1 MEEARI
7 RMGGGAP
14 TSGSPDG
21 GPVVLGGGS
30 HVEEAE
36 LGQCAAVSYTPEMFD
51 GAGGAGAGRR
61 HVASRHTLLVALC
74 GAAAV
79 VCAVGGMIRGY
90 SAGGAAPDALKSTKL
105 MFGAGADG
113 EDLANSIL
121 DSARAKYAA
130 SKQRLAAKHAAAG
143 AGSQAVED
151 LARGAATD
159 FRPAKAGAA
168 PARAQAAA
176 GKAAASDKKAS
187 AAAKK
192 ETALTLEQKIAQH
205 KITTRDLVKEVREKQ
220 KQQAKQMAGALQ
232 DQTDDLIVAS
242 IKAMKQKETA
252 TGNKGTVGYVLS
264 NALTRPEQHALAS
277 GAAKPASEPAA
288 TVSAPAPAAVA
299 AAAAA
304 GLKSVSA
311 PLAASA
317 PQANLD
323 AKSVEQQAAAANPSA
338 AERQSGVHPV
348 LMETPPGLS
357 LNKKAPNTEG
367 MLSSYDQQLLKE
379 GPDGIE
385 SSAPP
390 PSPPAAAASHQPA
403 PQYSPPQYQMQPYQ
417 QLAAGMPAAPFQ
429 QQMYAQPGPY
439 GSPPQYPQYAQQPAQ
454 QANGYGYASYQYGQY
469 EQPLQPQQQQM
480 YQGGEPYQQL
490 AAGMPAA
497 PFQQQMYAQP
507 GPYGSPPQYPQYA
520 QQPAQQANGY
530 GYASYQYGQYEQPL
544 QPQQQQ
550 QQMYKAQV
558 TPSAPPAP
566 PPSPEQ
572 LLEKAKRLD
581 CSEMHVGC
589 GSVSGSGSATGV
601 QHVPKPQALAA
612 YTTAGPGGKMGGGGL
627 LWRMF
632 TAPEQSGPSPVAPMN
647 KHYSAII
654 NNNFGGFGGGQQ
666 QMAVPPAP
674 QSLAQSAGSSGEDSM
689 ASIDPQNLG
698 VGSNADAKAALSM
711 GASAKQAIK
720 AKMEALRQGI
730 LNDFK
735 KTTDMGA
742 QAGYL
747 PPPPMP

>member
-1 MEEARI
+1 MEDSRI

-264 NALTRPEQHALAS
+264 NALTQPEQHALAS

-288 TVSAPAPAAVA
+288 TVSAPAPAAAA

-304 GLKSVSA
+304 GLKSVAA

-469 EQPLQPQQQQM
+469 EQPLQPQQQQ
-480 YQGGEPYQQL
+480 
-490 AAGMPAA
+490 
-497 PFQQQMYAQP
+497 
-507 GPYGSPPQYPQYA
+507 
-520 QQPAQQANGY
+520 
-530 GYASYQYGQYEQPL
+530 
-544 QPQQQQ
+544 

-558 TPSAPPAP
+558 TPAAPPAP

>member
-288 TVSAPAPAAVA
+288 TVSAPAPAAAA

-304 GLKSVSA
+304 GLKSVAA

-357 LNKKAPNTEG
+357 LNKKASNTEG

-403 PQYSPPQYQMQPYQ
+403 PQYSPPQYQMQ
-417 QLAAGMPAAPFQ
+417 
-429 QQMYAQPGPY
+429 
-439 GSPPQYPQYAQQPAQ
+439 
-454 QANGYGYASYQYGQY
+454 
-469 EQPLQPQQQQM
+469 
-480 YQGGEPYQQL
+480 PYQQL

>member
-288 TVSAPAPAAVA
+288 TVSAPAPAAAA

-403 PQYSPPQYQMQPYQ
+403 PQYSPPQYQMQ
-417 QLAAGMPAAPFQ
+417 
-429 QQMYAQPGPY
+429 
-439 GSPPQYPQYAQQPAQ
+439 
-454 QANGYGYASYQYGQY
+454 
-469 EQPLQPQQQQM
+469 
-480 YQGGEPYQQL
+480 PYQQL

>member
-168 PARAQAAA
+168 PAPARAQAAA
-176 GKAAASDKKAS
+176 GEAAASDKKAS

-288 TVSAPAPAAVA
+288 TVSAPAPAAAA

-304 GLKSVSA
+304 GLKSVAA

-357 LNKKAPNTEG
+357 LNKKASNTEG

-469 EQPLQPQQQQM
+469 EQPLQPQQQQ
-480 YQGGEPYQQL
+480 
-490 AAGMPAA
+490 
-497 PFQQQMYAQP
+497 
-507 GPYGSPPQYPQYA
+507 
-520 QQPAQQANGY
+520 
-530 GYASYQYGQYEQPL
+530 
-544 QPQQQQ
+544 

-558 TPSAPPAP
+558 TPAAPPAP

>member
-14 TSGSPDG
+14 SSGYPDG

-36 LGQCAAVSYTPEMFD
+36 LGQCAAVGYTPEMFD

-143 AGSQAVED
+143 AGSQALED

-168 PARAQAAA
+168 PAHAQAAA
-176 GKAAASDKKAS
+176 GEAAASDKKAS

-288 TVSAPAPAAVA
+288 TVSAPAPAAAA

-304 GLKSVSA
+304 GLKSVAA

-317 PQANLD
+317 PQANID
-323 AKSVEQQAAAANPSA
+323 AKSVEQQAAAAKPSA

-357 LNKKAPNTEG
+357 LNKKASNTEG

-469 EQPLQPQQQQM
+469 EQPLQPQQQQ
-480 YQGGEPYQQL
+480 
-490 AAGMPAA
+490 
-497 PFQQQMYAQP
+497 
-507 GPYGSPPQYPQYA
+507 
-520 QQPAQQANGY
+520 
-530 GYASYQYGQYEQPL
+530 
-544 QPQQQQ
+544 

-558 TPSAPPAP
+558 TPAAPPAP

>member
-357 LNKKAPNTEG
+357 LNKKASNTEG

-390 PSPPAAAASHQPA
+390 PSSPAAAASHQPA
-403 PQYSPPQYQMQPYQ
+403 PQYSPPQYQMQ
-417 QLAAGMPAAPFQ
+417 
-429 QQMYAQPGPY
+429 
-439 GSPPQYPQYAQQPAQ
+439 
-454 QANGYGYASYQYGQY
+454 
-469 EQPLQPQQQQM
+469 
-480 YQGGEPYQQL
+480 PYQQL

>member
-176 GKAAASDKKAS
+176 GEAAASDKKAS

-288 TVSAPAPAAVA
+288 TVSAPAQAAVA

-357 LNKKAPNTEG
+357 LNKKASNTEG

-469 EQPLQPQQQQM
+469 EQPLQPQQQQ
-480 YQGGEPYQQL
+480 
-490 AAGMPAA
+490 
-497 PFQQQMYAQP
+497 
-507 GPYGSPPQYPQYA
+507 
-520 QQPAQQANGY
+520 
-530 GYASYQYGQYEQPL
+530 
-544 QPQQQQ
+544 

-558 TPSAPPAP
+558 TPAAPPAP

-632 TAPEQSGPSPVAPMN
+632 TAPEQSGPSPVAPVN

>member
-288 TVSAPAPAAVA
+288 TVSAPAPAAAA

-469 EQPLQPQQQQM
+469 EQPLQPQQQQ
-480 YQGGEPYQQL
+480 
-490 AAGMPAA
+490 
-497 PFQQQMYAQP
+497 
-507 GPYGSPPQYPQYA
+507 
-520 QQPAQQANGY
+520 
-530 GYASYQYGQYEQPL
+530 
-544 QPQQQQ
+544 

-654 NNNFGGFGGGQQ
+654 NNNFGGFRGGQQ

>member
-357 LNKKAPNTEG
+357 LNKKASNTEG

-403 PQYSPPQYQMQPYQ
+403 PQYSPPQYQMQ
-417 QLAAGMPAAPFQ
+417 
-429 QQMYAQPGPY
+429 
-439 GSPPQYPQYAQQPAQ
+439 
-454 QANGYGYASYQYGQY
+454 
-469 EQPLQPQQQQM
+469 
-480 YQGGEPYQQL
+480 PYQQL

>member
-469 EQPLQPQQQQM
+469 EQPLQPQQQQ
-480 YQGGEPYQQL
+480 
-490 AAGMPAA
+490 
-497 PFQQQMYAQP
+497 
-507 GPYGSPPQYPQYA
+507 
-520 QQPAQQANGY
+520 
-530 GYASYQYGQYEQPL
+530 
-544 QPQQQQ
+544 

-654 NNNFGGFGGGQQ
+654 NNNFGGFRGGQQ

>member
-288 TVSAPAPAAVA
+288 TVSAPAPAAAA

-304 GLKSVSA
+304 GLKSVAA

-403 PQYSPPQYQMQPYQ
+403 PQYSPPQYQMQ
-417 QLAAGMPAAPFQ
+417 
-429 QQMYAQPGPY
+429 
-439 GSPPQYPQYAQQPAQ
+439 
-454 QANGYGYASYQYGQY
+454 
-469 EQPLQPQQQQM
+469 
-480 YQGGEPYQQL
+480 PYQQL

>member
-176 GKAAASDKKAS
+176 GEAAASDKKAS

-357 LNKKAPNTEG
+357 LNKKASNTEG

-403 PQYSPPQYQMQPYQ
+403 PQYSPPQYQMQ
-417 QLAAGMPAAPFQ
+417 
-429 QQMYAQPGPY
+429 
-439 GSPPQYPQYAQQPAQ
+439 
-454 QANGYGYASYQYGQY
+454 
-469 EQPLQPQQQQM
+469 
-480 YQGGEPYQQL
+480 PYQQL

>member
-168 PARAQAAA
+168 PAPARAQAAA
-176 GKAAASDKKAS
+176 GEAAASDKKAS

-357 LNKKAPNTEG
+357 LNKKASNTEG

-403 PQYSPPQYQMQPYQ
+403 PQYSPPQYQMQ
-417 QLAAGMPAAPFQ
+417 
-429 QQMYAQPGPY
+429 
-439 GSPPQYPQYAQQPAQ
+439 
-454 QANGYGYASYQYGQY
+454 
-469 EQPLQPQQQQM
+469 
-480 YQGGEPYQQL
+480 PYQQL